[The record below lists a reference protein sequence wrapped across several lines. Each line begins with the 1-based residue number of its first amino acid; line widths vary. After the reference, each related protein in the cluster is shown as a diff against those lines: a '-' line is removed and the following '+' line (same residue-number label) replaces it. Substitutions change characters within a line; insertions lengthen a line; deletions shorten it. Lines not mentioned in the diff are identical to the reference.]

1 MGSINS
7 FRRIFKFISIKIAEQ
22 KKRAVRPSNKQQ
34 VIETNEKV
42 PKSSPLDLYFLFIII
57 SEFIKLTFSLK
68 IRLKIFPRIQICLLR
83 DNSQNRIQ
91 TPSILIS
98 YFTIDNNSTSKINTV
113 LGAIISP
120 APCSPYP
127 NSEGINNLHLD
138 PTGINCNASVQPG
151 ITWFTGKSAG

>member
-1 MGSINS
+1 MQCDRLINRKLS
-7 FRRIFKFISIKIAEQ
+7 KQIKKYRKVYPHMIYTFLIINGKFIE
-22 KKRAVRPSNKQQ
+22 
-34 VIETNEKV
+34 
-42 PKSSPLDLYFLFIII
+42 
-57 SEFIKLTFSLK
+57 LTFRLK
-68 IRLKIFPRIQICLLR
+68 IRLKIFLRIQICLFR
-83 DNSQNRIQ
+83 QNSQNRIQ
-91 TPSILIS
+91 TTSISIS

-127 NSEGINNLHLD
+127 NSDGINNLHLD

>member
-7 FRRIFKFISIKIAEQ
+7 LCGILNLFRVNCWRKKVQCDRLINRKLSKQIKKYRKVYPHMIYTFLIINGKFIE
-22 KKRAVRPSNKQQ
+22 
-34 VIETNEKV
+34 
-42 PKSSPLDLYFLFIII
+42 
-57 SEFIKLTFSLK
+57 LTFRLK
-68 IRLKIFPRIQICLLR
+68 IRLKIFLRIQIYLLR
-83 DNSQNRIQ
+83 QNSQNRIQ
-91 TPSILIS
+91 TTSISIS

-127 NSEGINNLHLD
+127 NSDGINNLHLD
-138 PTGINCNASVQPG
+138 PTGINCKASVQPW